1 MGVSRFPPALSKDPP
16 RREIF
21 RGFRGIHDLHSRE
34 FASRVASFSIGRA
47 VVFTCA
53 VTLVIMVLTRTLDT
67 FAFTYSVKVV
77 IGVLGIAYVSAI
89 LQYWAS
95 RKRYK
100 MYRVALGLV
109 VLDQALF
116 GAIAY
121 VTGGVASG
129 ATSLLGIACLVGGL
143 LLGVPG
149 AVTAAI
155 AGGIFFSLLV
165 LMTQGGEG
173 LVPPDQPAQLYKLS
187 EGQAAY
193 YYVFNLLMLLVVGL
207 LASYLAERL
216 QRAGGEVKEAQKR
229 AEQAERM
236 AALGQLAAGLAHE
249 IRNPLGSIS
258 GAVQLL
264 RAGAERSEDRDLCDI
279 VLRESARLNEL
290 VSDMVDISRP
300 RRAQKQRTDVGRIVR
315 DVVELAS
322 QSGRGAGDVRVTR
335 VAPESLFIS
344 ADPDQVRQLV
354 WNLVRN
360 AIQASASGGQVR
372 VRLISAPRAALV
384 VEDEGMGIDSAAM
397 AQLFDAFYTT
407 RSKGAGIGLAV
418 VKRIA
423 DEHEFSITVT
433 SDPGDGTSFS
443 VDFGP
448 PLPDPAVA

>member
-1 MGVSRFPPALSKDPP
+1 
-16 RREIF
+16 
-21 RGFRGIHDLHSRE
+21 
-34 FASRVASFSIGRA
+34 
-47 VVFTCA
+47 
-53 VTLVIMVLTRTLDT
+53 
-67 FAFTYSVKVV
+67 
-77 IGVLGIAYVSAI
+77 
-89 LQYWAS
+89 
-95 RKRYK
+95 
-100 MYRVALGLV
+100 
-109 VLDQALF
+109 
-116 GAIAY
+116 
-121 VTGGVASG
+121 
-129 ATSLLGIACLVGGL
+129 
-143 LLGVPG
+143 
-149 AVTAAI
+149 
-155 AGGIFFSLLV
+155 
-165 LMTQGGEG
+165 
-173 LVPPDQPAQLYKLS
+173 
-187 EGQAAY
+187 
-193 YYVFNLLMLLVVGL
+193 
-207 LASYLAERL
+207 
-216 QRAGGEVKEAQKR
+216 
-229 AEQAERM
+229 
-236 AALGQLAAGLAHE
+236 
-249 IRNPLGSIS
+249 
-258 GAVQLL
+258 
-264 RAGAERSEDRDLCDI
+264 
-279 VLRESARLNEL
+279 LNEL